1 MAIFGDLKDIGVL
14 DIFPI
19 IAPQNGRFVVEDGG
33 RHLIFYLRGGRL
45 VCAYVNDTP
54 LSPAGVEEVFLELAR
69 NGRGRFR
76 FEMNQAPTQCNA
88 ALNLPADELLLRVA
102 TLKDEIEHVEK
113 ALPHPR
119 ATFILVNPEKAKADP
134 ELYTFLQHAWPH
146 LAKGASAESLSLE
159 LKMVKDR
166 VRYLLYKA
174 RLLGAIQLKTRERR
188 RKEPS
193 GLVRRM
199 LAFFQRRSRQAS
211 V

>member
-76 FEMNQAPTQCNA
+76 FEMNQAPSQCNA

-102 TLKDEIEHVEK
+102 TLKDEIEYVEK

-119 ATFILVNPEKAKADP
+119 AEFLLVNPEKAKGEP
-134 ELYTFLQHAWPH
+134 ELYLFLQHAWPH
-146 LAKGASAESLSLE
+146 LARGASAEVLSREFDMAL
-159 LKMVKDR
+159 DR

-174 RLLGAIQLKTRERR
+174 RLLGAVRLRVRER
-188 RKEPS
+188 KALETP